1 MAESAIAI
9 GIVVGLILG
18 LTGAGGSVLAV
29 PLLMAGLGWPLTQ
42 AVPVALLAVSAA
54 AALGTWVAWR
64 GGIVRYR
71 AALLMALVGL
81 LLAPLGLWTAEQLP
95 SAQLALMFSALLAV
109 VAVRMLHQAWQ
120 APQETIVLQGS
131 ELHEA
136 ADSKPP
142 TCQISTETGRI
153 VWTQPC
159 LWVVA
164 ATGAVTGFLSGLM
177 GVGGG
182 FVIVPA
188 LRAVTGLSIH
198 AAVATSL
205 MTIALT
211 SLGTVGLSLLRGQA
225 MPWDTALPFM
235 LAALAGMAVGRWLA
249 PRLAGPLLQQGF
261 AVLMLLVAAGM
272 LTHSVGGF

>member
-1 MAESAIAI
+1 MAEPVIVI

-54 AALGTWVAWR
+54 AALGTCVAWQH
-64 GGIVRYR
+64 GIVRYR
-71 AALLMALVGL
+71 AALLMALLGM
-81 LLAPLGLWTAEQLP
+81 LLAPLGLWTAEHLP
-95 SAQLALMFSALLAV
+95 AAQLAGMFAALLAV
-109 VAVRMLHQAWQ
+109 VAARLLRQALL
-120 APQETIVLQGS
+120 APQETIVLRGS

-136 ADSKPP
+136 ANSKPP
-142 TCQISTETGRI
+142 TCQLSTETGRI
-153 VWTQPC
+153 VWSQPC
-159 LWVVA
+159 LWVVG
-164 ATGAVTGFLSGLM
+164 ATGGITGFLSGLM

-225 MPWDTALPFM
+225 MPWSIALPFM
-235 LAALAGMAVGRWLA
+235 LAGLGGMAAGRWLA
-249 PRLAGPLLQQGF
+249 PKVAGPLLQQGF
-261 AVLMLLVAAGM
+261 AVLMLLVAAAM
-272 LTHSVGGF
+272 LIHSLGGF

>member
-1 MAESAIAI
+1 MAEPVIAI

-54 AALGTWVAWR
+54 AALGTWAAWR
-64 GGIVRYR
+64 HGIVRYR
-71 AALLMALVGL
+71 AALLMATLGM
-81 LLAPLGLWTAEQLP
+81 LLAPFGLWASERLP
-95 SAQLALMFSALLAV
+95 PAQLAFLFAALLTV
-109 VAVRMLHQAWQ
+109 VAVRLLRQAWL
-120 APQETIVLQGS
+120 APQETIVLRGS

-136 ADSKPP
+136 TDSKPP
-142 TCQISTETGRI
+142 TCQLSTETGRI

-159 LWVVA
+159 LWVVG
-164 ATGAVTGFLSGLM
+164 ATGGITGFLSGLM

-225 MPWDTALPFM
+225 MPWGIALPFM
-235 LAALAGMAVGRWLA
+235 LAALCGMAAGRWLA
-249 PRLAGPLLQQGF
+249 PKVAGPLLQQGF
-261 AVLMLLVAAGM
+261 AVLMLLVAAAM
-272 LTHSVGGF
+272 FIHAFGGF

>member
-1 MAESAIAI
+1 MAEPVIAI

-54 AALGTWVAWR
+54 AALGTWAAWR
-64 GGIVRYR
+64 HGIVRYR
-71 AALLMALVGL
+71 AALLMAALGM
-81 LLAPLGLWTAEQLP
+81 LLAPLGLWTAERLP
-95 SAQLALMFSALLAV
+95 PAQLAWMFSALL
-109 VAVRMLHQAWQ
+109 VAVAARLLGQAWR
-120 APQETIVLQGS
+120 APQETIVLRGS

-136 ADSKPP
+136 ANSKPP
-142 TCQISTETGRI
+142 TCQLSTETGRI

-164 ATGAVTGFLSGLM
+164 ATGGITGFLSGLM

-188 LRAVTGLSIH
+188 LRAVTGLTIH

-211 SLGTVGLSLLRGQA
+211 SLGTIGFSLLRGQA
-225 MPWDTALPFM
+225 MPWGIALPFM
-235 LAALAGMAVGRWLA
+235 LAALGGMAAGRWLA
-249 PRLAGPLLQQGF
+249 PKVAGPLLQQGF
-261 AVLMLLVAAGM
+261 AVLMLLVAAAM
-272 LTHSVGGF
+272 LIHALGGF